1 MDRVAA
7 HQGEAIKRGSVVVL
21 NLWLDICN
29 AVLAVL
35 HSSYHMIENE
45 LVRTVMTCPSLQV
58 PDLQVLESTINYFL
72 MSSLVQEFN

>member
-7 HQGEAIKRGSVVVL
+7 HQGVAIKRGSVVVL
-21 NLWLDICN
+21 NLWLDTCN

-35 HSSYHMIENE
+35 HSSYHMIEN
-45 LVRTVMTCPSLQV
+45 RTVMTCPSLRV